1 MLKTN
6 EHMPKRKEERNRM
19 PRMDGTGPWGMGPC
33 GRGLWHAGWGWR
45 AAPGWRPWFYAA
57 GFSRE
62 ELLREQKSALEK
74 QLAWI
79 EEELKV
85 IQTEVKE

>member
-1 MLKTN
+1 M
-6 EHMPKRKEERNRM
+6 
-19 PRMDGTGPWGMGPC
+19 GYGPLRPGPVA
-33 GRGLWHAGWGWR
+33 RRLGWR

>member
-1 MLKTN
+1 M
-6 EHMPKRKEERNRM
+6 
-19 PRMDGTGPWGMGPC
+19 GYGPLRPGPVARRLGVASC
-33 GRGLWHAGWGWR
+33 SGLATLVLRSRLFPGR
-45 AAPGWRPWFYAA
+45 APEGA
-57 GFSRE
+57 E
-62 ELLREQKSALEK
+62 SALEK